1 MSRMNQKLDSR
12 VLSAL
17 ASDPNVIEKSA
28 KVVVAAQL
36 ALDYEIADINGKQP
50 GPLTLGEA

>member
-1 MSRMNQKLDSR
+1 MNQKLDSR

-17 ASDPNVIEKSA
+17 ASDPNVKEKVA

-50 GPLTLGEA
+50 GPLTLDEA